1 MAQTMRALEKCCTI
15 EMVISETERA
25 MILKFRQKY
34 MAGLLCLAMAASVSG
49 CGSSNTVEKPEQE
62 PEKSSGQETVS
73 VQQQIDGYLE
83 EMTLEEKVA
92 QLFII
97 QPEAILDV
105 GTAVAAGDATREAI
119 DKYPVGGFIY
129 FGENLQSK
137 EQTRE
142 MLHNVQAYST
152 ERTGFPAFLSVDEEG
167 GTVARVA
174 GTGNFDVPDIG
185 DMADIGAAGD
195 VDAAK
200 QVGEDIGSYLAEL
213 GFNLD
218 FAPVADVL
226 SNPEN
231 TVVRKRSFG
240 SDPELVSDMAIAVSD
255 GLEEK
260 GLLSAYK
267 HFPGHGAT
275 SADTHKGYAYTDKTL
290 EELEACELI
299 PFQRCIA
306 AGAKCIMA
314 AHISVPNVTGDDT
327 PTSLSKTM
335 VTDILREKMGYTG
348 LVVTDAMNMGAI
360 TEEYTSAEAA
370 VKALQAG
377 VDVVLMPEN
386 YQQAY
391 QGVLDAVA
399 DGTLTEERI
408 DESVTRIL
416 TVKLDMQ

>member
-1 MAQTMRALEKCCTI
+1 
-15 EMVISETERA
+15 
-25 MILKFRQKY
+25 
-34 MAGLLCLAMAASVSG
+34 MAGLLCLAMLASVSG
-49 CGSSNTVEKPEQE
+49 CGTSNTVEKPEQKE
-62 PEKSSGQETVS
+62 NPDSQETVS
-73 VQQQIDGYLE
+73 VQQQIDSCLE
-83 EMTLEEKVA
+83 DMTLEEKVA

-119 DKYPVGGFIY
+119 NQNPVGGFIY
-129 FGENLQSK
+129 FGDNLQSK
-137 EQTRE
+137 EQTQE
-142 MLHNVQAYST
+142 MLKNVQTYSM

-174 GTGNFDVPDIG
+174 GTGNFDIPKIG

-231 TVVRKRSFG
+231 TVVRDRSFG
-240 SDPELVSDMAIAVSD
+240 NDPELVSDMAIAVSD

-260 GLLSAYK
+260 GILSTYK

-306 AGAKCIMA
+306 DGAKIIMA
-314 AHISVPNVTGDDT
+314 AHISAPNVTGDDT

-416 TVKLDMQ
+416 TVKLEMKQDME

>member
-1 MAQTMRALEKCCTI
+1 
-15 EMVISETERA
+15 
-25 MILKFRQKY
+25 
-34 MAGLLCLAMAASVSG
+34 MAGLLCFAMAVSVSG
-49 CGSSNTVEKPEQE
+49 CGSSNTVETPEQKQ
-62 PEKSSGQETVS
+62 EKPSEQETIS
-73 VQQQIDGYLE
+73 VQQQIDSCLE
-83 EMTLEEKVA
+83 DMTLEEKVA

-105 GTAVAAGDATREAI
+105 STAVAAGDATREAI
-119 DKYPVGGFIY
+119 NQNPVGGFIY
-129 FGENLQSK
+129 FGDNLQSK
-137 EQTRE
+137 EQTQE
-142 MLHNVQAYST
+142 MLKNVQTYSM

-174 GTGNFDVPDIG
+174 GTGNFDLPRIG

-218 FAPVADVL
+218 FAPVADVW

-231 TVVRKRSFG
+231 TVIRDRSFG
-240 SDPELVSDMAIAVSD
+240 NDPELVSDMAIAVSD

-260 GLLSAYK
+260 GILSTYK

-306 AGAKCIMA
+306 DGAKIIMA

>member
-1 MAQTMRALEKCCTI
+1 
-15 EMVISETERA
+15 
-25 MILKFRQKY
+25 

-306 AGAKCIMA
+306 DGAKIIMA

>member
-1 MAQTMRALEKCCTI
+1 
-15 EMVISETERA
+15 
-25 MILKFRQKY
+25 
-34 MAGLLCLAMAASVSG
+34 MAGLLCLAMLASVSG
-49 CGSSNTVEKPEQE
+49 CGTSNTVEKPEQKE
-62 PEKSSGQETVS
+62 NPDSQETVS
-73 VQQQIDGYLE
+73 VQQQIDSCLE
-83 EMTLEEKVA
+83 DMTLEEKVA

-119 DKYPVGGFIY
+119 NQNPVGGFIY
-129 FGENLQSK
+129 FGDNLQSK
-137 EQTRE
+137 EQTQE
-142 MLHNVQAYST
+142 MLKNVQTYSM

-174 GTGNFDVPDIG
+174 GTGNFDIPKIG

-231 TVVRKRSFG
+231 TVVRDRSFG
-240 SDPELVSDMAIAVSD
+240 NDPEMVSDMAIAVSD

-260 GLLSAYK
+260 GILSTYK

-306 AGAKCIMA
+306 DGAKIIMA
-314 AHISVPNVTGDDT
+314 AHISAPNVTGDDT

-377 VDVVLMPEN
+377 VDIVLMPEN

-408 DESVTRIL
+408 NESVTRIL